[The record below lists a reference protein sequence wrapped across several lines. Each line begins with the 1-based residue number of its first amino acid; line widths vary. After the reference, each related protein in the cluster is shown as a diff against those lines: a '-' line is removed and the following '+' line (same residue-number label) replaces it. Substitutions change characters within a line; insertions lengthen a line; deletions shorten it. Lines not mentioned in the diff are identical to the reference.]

1 MTMPGKG
8 KQIAWTV
15 PLALTIGAAV
25 LLAAAALRGAEYDES
40 YTLLLAAGTARPAWP
55 GGVFTAGAARAVF
68 DGRASLAGI
77 ARDLRATDVHPPLY
91 FWLVAVWR
99 DLVGHSL
106 FAVRLLSVLC
116 GVAAL
121 ALVGA
126 IARRARVS
134 PVLAILLT
142 VGCYGFAYTGAIA
155 RGFAVAQLLLLAGV
169 WLALTAAPSTPPLRE
184 GVGGRGSGTT
194 TAGIDPLPPPPP
206 TRGGGGRLCLAGLS
220 LGAATLANYLAVF
233 VAGAVLLWVLRRS
246 RQGVAAAAG
255 FLLWLP
261 ADLWFYVAQRDS
273 RPGQYPPFSFTGSL
287 PRLVRYAAANLF
299 GGLPLYV
306 SDRLRPLVAAGV
318 ALFALLL
325 VGLVVWRIRHIATPA
340 TRPLFLLAILATPV
354 GLLLLGIVL
363 GQTPIELRY
372 LAYATPFGGL
382 LLAGAL
388 ASLPVSR
395 RVPIGVALATL
406 QIAAL
411 LGMLTRPETM
421 QPARATAAAAAAL
434 VHDGVVLLPR
444 GNDGVGVVGA
454 FLNEAP
460 RSLRIAIIESTDT
473 GSTLRARAGD
483 APRVV
488 LALIGVDA
496 SSRQTVAAMRVA
508 FAHQPGWQRAG
519 DGFNVIA
526 YDRVR
531 EGDGN
536 VLRRLHADQGGG
548 TGR

>member
-1 MTMPGKG
+1 MPGKG
-8 KQIAWTV
+8 KQIAWTAPV
-15 PLALTIGAAV
+15 ALALGAAV
-25 LLAAAALRGAEYDES
+25 LLATAALRGAEYDEN
-40 YTLLLAAGTARPAWP
+40 YTLLLAAGTARPTWP
-55 GGVFTAGAARAVF
+55 SGVFTAGAARTVF
-68 DGRASLAGI
+68 DGHASLAGI

-91 FWLVAVWR
+91 FWLVAGWR
-99 DLVGHSL
+99 WLVGPSL

-116 GVAAL
+116 GVGSL

-126 IARRARVS
+126 IARRARV
-134 PVLAILLT
+134 PRATAILLT
-142 VGCYGFAYTGAIA
+142 IGCYGFAYTCSIA
-155 RGFAVAQLLLLAGV
+155 RGFALAQLLLLMGV
-169 WLALTAAPSTPPLRE
+169 WLALVGTPPLPSRE
-184 GVGGRGSGTT
+184 GVGGGGW
-194 TAGIDPLPPPPP
+194 AGVDGATFPRSPSARRNGVAPFVS
-206 TRGGGGRLCLAGLS
+206 GLS

-233 VAGAVLLWVLRRS
+233 VAGAVLLWLLRRP
-246 RQGVAAAAG
+246 RQGLAAALG
-255 FLLWLP
+255 FVLWLP
-261 ADLWFYVAQRDS
+261 ADLWFYLAQRDS
-273 RPGQYPPFSFTGSL
+273 RPAQYPPFSFTGSL
-287 PRLVRYAAANLF
+287 PRLAQYAAANLF

-306 SDRLRPLVAAGV
+306 SDTLHPLAVAALAPFG
-318 ALFALLL
+318 LLL
-325 VGLVVWRIRHIATPA
+325 VGLIVWRIRRIATPTTRTLFVLA
-340 TRPLFLLAILATPV
+340 TLATPA

-372 LAYATPFGGL
+372 LAFATPFVGL

-388 ASLPVSR
+388 ASLPVSG

-411 LGMLTRPETM
+411 LGMMTRPETM
-421 QPARATAAAAAAL
+421 QPARATAAAATAL

-460 RSLRIAIIESTDT
+460 SSLRIAIVESTDT
-473 GSTLRARAGD
+473 AATLRARAGD

-496 SSRQTVAAMRVA
+496 SSRQTADALRTA
-508 FAHQPGWQRAG
+508 FASQPCWQRAG

-526 YDRVR
+526 YDRVCQ
-531 EGDGN
+531 GDDD

-548 TGR
+548 PGR